1 MIHQFYQQLIKSDLK
16 YIKEVIVIKI
26 LLVDDEI
33 ELVNSLKA
41 ILQKENFSVDGVSDP
56 RDVKYYLESSS
67 YDLIILDIMMP
78 YLDGYTLLKSIRD
91 KKINTPVIFL
101 SAKSDIEDK
110 LKGLDL
116 GGDDYLTKPFSTKEL
131 IARIKAIV
139 RRNNQKADN
148 ILSFHDLVL
157 SLSSYKLIYKEK
169 EISLVNKEF
178 QIMELFMLNPN
189 FIYSSED
196 ILKKVWSYDSYSD
209 TTTVWTFLSSL
220 RKKLA
225 FLTDKIKI
233 KSNRGV
239 GYSLIYED

>member
-1 MIHQFYQQLIKSDLK
+1 MIF
-16 YIKEVIVIKI
+16 IKI

-41 ILQKENFSVDGVSDP
+41 ILSKENFSVDGVTDP
-56 RDVKYYLESSS
+56 RDAKYYLESSFC
-67 YDLIILDIMMP
+67 DLIILDIMMP
-78 YLDGYTLLKSIRD
+78 YLDGYTLLKNIRA
-91 KKINTPVIFL
+91 KGINTPVIFL

-116 GGDDYLTKPFSTKEL
+116 GGDDYLTKPFSSQEL
-131 IARIKAIV
+131 IARIKAII
-139 RRNNQKADN
+139 RRNNQKAEN
-148 ILSFHDLVL
+148 ILTFHDLKL
-157 SLSSYKLIYKEK
+157 NMSNYKLSYLDKEV
-169 EISLVNKEF
+169 SLINKEF
-178 QIMELFMLNPN
+178 QIMELFMINPD

-225 FLTDKIKI
+225 TLTDKVKI

-239 GYSLIYED
+239 GYSLIYEDN